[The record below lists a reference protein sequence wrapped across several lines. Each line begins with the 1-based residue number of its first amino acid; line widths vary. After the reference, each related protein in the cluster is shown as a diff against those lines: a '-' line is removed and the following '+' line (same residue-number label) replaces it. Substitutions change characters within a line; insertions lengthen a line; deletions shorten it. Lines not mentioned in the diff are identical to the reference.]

1 MQDHFKRE
9 NREKY
14 SYIAC
19 SPEDVRKIFEFVFFA
34 AGKIEINKKP
44 ANIRIEE
51 NSGGF
56 LIIYVNNKGY
66 QVEMLE
72 SNHNNYQ
79 VRVNGN
85 SYNYSIETKLSYK
98 RKKNLSKNISET
110 TKYILLA
117 PMPGKIV
124 DILSSENSVVKKG
137 ESIIILEA
145 MKMQN
150 EILAASNSTLI
161 KIHVSIGDVVNKGDL
176 LMSFE

>member
-19 SPEDVRKIFEFVFFA
+19 SPEDVRNVFEFVFYT
-34 AGKIEINKKP
+34 AGKTEINRKFSD
-44 ANIRIEE
+44 IRIEE

-56 LIIYVNNKGY
+56 LMVYVNKKCY
-66 QVEMLE
+66 QVEIIE
-72 SNHNNYQ
+72 KNQNNYQ

-85 SYNYSIETKLSYK
+85 NYNYSIETKLSYK
-98 RKKNLSKNISET
+98 RKKNLNRNISET
-110 TKYILLA
+110 TKHNLLA

-124 DILSSENSVVKKG
+124 DILSSENLVVKKG
-137 ESIIILEA
+137 DSLIILEA

-150 EILAASNSTLI
+150 EILASANSKLI